1 MDRLR
6 HRWSL
11 IGTILALIGL
21 WSSLVVISL
30 PKRTEAQPVVEEQR
44 IVARIEAKDRAESLA
59 LSARGLDLLEMR
71 DKHDVFALIT
81 PSELAKLQQAG
92 FTAQIDQTQTQLL
105 QEPSILPV
113 QGGFRTVEEGYALLD
128 QWHASYPTLT
138 NLFTYGTSWDKV
150 TAGGPAGYDLRGI
163 TITNSLIPG
172 PKPTF
177 FLMSAIHAREMS
189 TAELTLRYTEY
200 LLSRYQTDPDVHW
213 LLDEHTIVIVPFV
226 NPDGRKI
233 AEQGSSFTQRKN
245 RNTVDTSGCSGVNV
259 GIDLNRNSSF
269 HWGEVDSPNGDRCG
283 QTWPG
288 VSAASEPEVA
298 TLQQW
303 IRGVFADQRGPN
315 DTDPAPAD
323 TTGVYIS
330 IHSYSDLVLWP
341 YGHSAQLAPND
352 ADLRGLGKKFASYN
366 GYTPQKSDELYPTS
380 GTTDD
385 WAYGE
390 LGVAAYTFEVGP
402 ESGSCAGFFPAF
414 TCLDGQAQ
422 GNFWGRNLPAFLYAS
437 KVARTPYQLQR
448 GPDALNVTT
457 QSVSNGYKLLA
468 TINDVN
474 NGNQTIAAAEAYV
487 DTPPWRAGATAISL
501 SATDGSFNGT
511 QEAVNATI
519 PQTLANGRHLVYF
532 RGRDAAGNWG
542 PVSAQWLDV
551 APQGLTG
558 VVRASDN
565 NQPIAN
571 ATIVATTGT
580 FTSTTTSA
588 SDGSYRL
595 ELPVGSYTVKASGT
609 GLTPASYNLT
619 ITSNTFTT
627 QDLTLAQLA
636 VLTTTPNPLNFNLAS
651 GSQARTLVVGN
662 AGGTSFSANVTLA
675 PMGYEAKSSDDAG
688 GPSYSW
694 NDISSTGTRLSLS
707 DDSCTVVN
715 LPSSFNYYGTAYSK
729 LIVNSNGFVSPTN
742 STTCSASGTS
752 TNGVVPGTS
761 APNNVIAALWDDLD
775 PGDLAG
781 TNGVF
786 SYLDSATSQFIVE
799 FSGVPHWGNAGNFSP
814 EDFQFVLNLTTG
826 DITLKYQ
833 TVDTQNSVSVGIE
846 DSTGASGYQWVY
858 NSSGRLH
865 SNLAIQFAAYAGS
878 APWLSWTPASFDVA
892 ARGSANVQVTANSTG
907 LANGTYRARL
917 RVNAGSNTVNGD
929 QTVPVVLTV
938 GTSSTVH
945 DVAIHAPQA
954 ALSGVAGSTISYSV
968 SITNTGNVSDTF
980 NLSLSGNAWPTTL
993 SQPSVNLAA
1002 GASTTVQV
1010 SVAIPA
1016 NATANSTDSVTV
1028 TATSSADSSATSSTS
1043 LVSTATSIPVNN
1055 YRVFMPYVGK

>member
-11 IGTILALIGL
+11 IGTILALIGV
-21 WSSLVVISL
+21 WSSLVVVSL

-44 IVARIEAKDRAESLA
+44 VVARIQAKDRTESLA

-71 DKHDVFALIT
+71 DKHDLFALIT
-81 PSELAKLQQAG
+81 PSELAKLQQEG
-92 FTAQIDQTQTQLL
+92 FTAQIDQEQTDLL
-105 QEPSILPV
+105 QKPSILPV

-128 QWHASYPTLT
+128 QWHATYPNLT
-138 NLFTYGTSWDKV
+138 GLFTYGASWDKV

-245 RNTVDTSGCSGVNV
+245 RNTVDTPTCSGVNV

-269 HWGEVDSPNGDRCG
+269 HWGEVDSPGGNRCG

-303 IRGVFADQRGPN
+303 IRGVFADRRGPA

-323 TTGVYIS
+323 TSGVYIS
-330 IHSYSDLVLWP
+330 VHSYSDLVLWP

-390 LGVAAYTFEVGP
+390 LGIASYTFEVGP
-402 ESGSCAGFFPAF
+402 ESGSCSGFFPDF
-414 TCLDGQAQ
+414 TCLDGQSQ
-422 GNFWGRNLPAFLYAS
+422 GNFWGRNLPAFLYAAKS
-437 KVARTPYQLQR
+437 ARAPYLLQR

-457 QSVSNGYKLLA
+457 QSASNGYKLLA

-474 NGNQTIAAAEAYV
+474 NGNQAIAAAEAYV
-487 DTPPWRAGATAISL
+487 DTPPWRAGATAIGL
-501 SATDGSFNGT
+501 NATDGSFNSV

-519 PQTLANGRHLVYF
+519 PQTLSNGRHLVYF

-595 ELPVGSYTVKASGT
+595 ELPVGNYSVKVSGT
-609 GLTPASYNLT
+609 GLTPANYSLT
-619 ITSNTFTT
+619 ISSNSFTN
-627 QDLTLAQLA
+627 QDLVLAQLA
-636 VLTTTPNPLNFNLAS
+636 VLTTTPNALNFNVS
-651 GSQARTLVVGN
+651 DGSQERTLVIGN

-675 PMGYEAKSSDDAG
+675 PMGYEVKSSDDVG
-688 GPSYSW
+688 GPSYNW
-694 NDISSTGTRLSLS
+694 NDISSTGSRITLG
-707 DDSCTVVN
+707 DDACSVVN
-715 LPSSFNYYGTAYSK
+715 LPRSFMYYGIPYTK
-729 LIVNSNGFVSPTN
+729 LIVNSNGFISPTN
-742 STTCSASGTS
+742 AATCSASGTS
-752 TNGVVPGTS
+752 TNGVVPGT
-761 APNNVIAALWDDLD
+761 ATPNNVIAALWDDLD
-775 PGDLAG
+775 PSDLTSG
-781 TNGVF
+781 VDGVF
-786 SYLDSATSQFIVE
+786 SYFDSANDRFIVE
-799 FSGVPHWGNAGNFSP
+799 FSGVPHWATGGSFSP
-814 EDFQFVLNLTTG
+814 EDFQFVLDLTNG
-826 DITLKYQ
+826 DITLQYQ
-833 TVDTQNSVSVGIE
+833 TVETQNSVSVGIE
-846 DSTGASGYQWVY
+846 DSTGASGFQWVY
-858 NSSGRLH
+858 NSTGRLH
-865 SNLAIQFAAYAGS
+865 SNLAIQFVAYAGS
-878 APWLSWTPASFDVA
+878 ASWLSWTPAAVDVA
-892 ARGSANVQVTANSTG
+892 ARGSANIQVTANSNG
-907 LANGTYRARL
+907 IANGTYRARL
-917 RVNAGSNTVNGD
+917 RVNAGANTVNGD
-929 QTVPVVLTV
+929 QTVPVVFTI
-938 GTSSTVH
+938 GSSTVH
-945 DVAIHAPQA
+945 DVAVQAPQTA
-954 ALSGVAGSTISYSV
+954 QSGVAGSTLTYTV
-968 SITNTGNVSDTF
+968 NVTNTGTISDSF
-980 NLSLSGNAWPTTL
+980 NLSLSGNNWPTNL
-993 SQPSVNLAA
+993 SQTSVSLAA
-1002 GASTTVQV
+1002 GASTSVQV
-1010 SVAIPA
+1010 VVTIPA
-1016 NATANSTDSVTV
+1016 NAVATTTDSVTV
-1028 TATSSADSSATSSTS
+1028 TATSSADSSVSNSIS
-1043 LVSTATSIPVNN
+1043 LVSTATSAPISQ
-1055 YRVFMPYVGK
+1055 YKVFMPYVVK

>member
-30 PKRTEAQPVVEEQR
+30 PQRTQAQPVVEEQR
-44 IVARIEAKDRAESLA
+44 IVARIEAKDRTDSLA

-71 DKHDVFALIT
+71 DKHDLFALIT
-81 PSELAKLQQAG
+81 PSELAKLQQEG
-92 FTAQIDQTQTQLL
+92 FVAEIDQEQTRLL
-105 QEPSILPV
+105 QEPSIMPV

-128 QWHASYPTLT
+128 QWHATYPNLT
-138 NLFTYGTSWDKV
+138 DLFTYGTSWDKV

-163 TITNSLIPG
+163 TLTNSLIPG

-200 LLSRYQTDPDVHW
+200 LLSRYETDPDVHW

-233 AEQGSSFTQRKN
+233 AEQSLSQRKN
-245 RNTVDTSGCSGVNV
+245 RNTVDTSGCSGVNI

-283 QTWPG
+283 ATWPG

-303 IRGVFADQRGPN
+303 IRGVFADQRGPS
-315 DTDPAPAD
+315 DTDPAPD
-323 TTGVYIS
+323 TTTGVYIS

-352 ADLRGLGKKFASYN
+352 ADLRGLGTKFASYN

-390 LGVAAYTFEVGP
+390 LGVAAYTFEIGP
-402 ESGSCAGFFPAF
+402 ESGTCSGFFPAF
-414 TCLDGQAQ
+414 TCLDGQAP

-437 KVARTPYQLQR
+437 KVARTPYLLQR
-448 GPDALNVTT
+448 GPDALNVTA
-457 QSVSNGYKLLA
+457 QSMSNGYKLMA
-468 TINDVN
+468 TINDVT

-501 SATDGSFNGT
+501 SATDGSFNST

-519 PQTLANGRHLVYF
+519 PQNLNAGRHLVYF

-551 APQGLTG
+551 APQGLVG
-558 VVRASDN
+558 FVRASDN

-580 FTSTTTSA
+580 FTSTTTSGT
-588 SDGSYRL
+588 DGSYRL
-595 ELPVGSYTVKASGT
+595 ELPVGSYTLKASGV

-619 ITSNTFTT
+619 VSSNTFTT
-627 QDLTLAQLA
+627 QDLSLAQLA
-636 VLTTTPNPLNFNLAS
+636 VLTTSPSPLTFNVAS
-651 GSQARTLVVGN
+651 GSQDRTLVVGN
-662 AGGTSFSANVTLA
+662 AGGTSLNAAISLA
-675 PMGYEAKSSDDAG
+675 PTGYEVKSSDDAG
-688 GPSYSW
+688 GPSYTW
-694 NDISSTGTRLSLS
+694 NDISSTGTRLSLG
-707 DDSCTVVN
+707 DDTCSVVN

-742 STTCSASGTS
+742 ATTCSSTGTS
-752 TNGVVPGTS
+752 TNGVVPSTS
-761 APNNVIAALWDDLD
+761 TPNNVIAALWDDLD
-775 PGDLAG
+775 PENLTG

-786 SYLDSATSQFIVE
+786 TYNDSANNQFIVE
-799 FSGVPHWGNAGNFSP
+799 FSGVPHWANNGNFSP

-826 DITLKYQ
+826 DVTLNYQ
-833 TVDTQNSVSVGIE
+833 NVDTQNSVSVGIE
-846 DSTGASGYQWVY
+846 DSTGANGYQWVY
-858 NSSGRLH
+858 NSTGRLH
-865 SNLAIQFAAYAGS
+865 DNLTIQFAAYAGS
-878 APWLSWTPASFDVA
+878 APWLSWTPSNFDVA
-892 ARGSANVQVTANSTG
+892 ARGSANVQVTANATG
-907 LANGTYRARL
+907 LANGTYRTRL
-917 RVNAGSNTVNGD
+917 RVNAGANTVNGD
-929 QTVPVVLTV
+929 QTVPVVLNV
-938 GTSSTVH
+938 GSSTVH
-945 DVAIHAPQA
+945 DVAVSAPQA
-954 ALSGVAGSTISYSV
+954 ALSGFVGSTITYTLSV
-968 SITNTGNVSDTF
+968 TNTGNVSDSF
-980 NLSLSGNAWPTTL
+980 NLSLSGNVWSTTL
-993 SQPSVNLAA
+993 SQTSVNLAA

-1028 TATSSADSSATSSTS
+1028 TATSAADSSATSSTS
-1043 LVSTATSIPVNN
+1043 LVSTANSIPVSQ
-1055 YRVFMPYVGK
+1055 YKVFMPYIVK